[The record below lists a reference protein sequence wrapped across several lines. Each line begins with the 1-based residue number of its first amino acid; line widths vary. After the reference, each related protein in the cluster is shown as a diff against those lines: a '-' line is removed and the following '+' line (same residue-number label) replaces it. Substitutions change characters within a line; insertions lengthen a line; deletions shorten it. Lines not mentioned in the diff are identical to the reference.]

1 MAITLIL
8 WMNSYSGITKHRFRT
23 CCRDRNI
30 TTAILERILQVIQMA
45 VNFLIFNLNIRECCT
60 SSRVPVND
68 ILAAIDQAFFIQL
81 YKHFTNGIRQTL
93 VKCKTFTG
101 IVK

>member
-1 MAITLIL
+1 M
-8 WMNSYSGITKHRFRT
+8 
-23 CCRDRNI
+23 
-30 TTAILERILQVIQMA
+30 IQMA
-45 VNFLIFNLNIRECCT
+45 INLFIFNLNIRECCT

-68 ILAAIDQAFFIQL
+68 ILTAIDQAFFIQL
-81 YKHFTNGIRQTL
+81 HKHFANSIGQTL